1 MFKFHVY
8 PAGQRNC
15 IDHRTLDELS
25 MLRGLAVNI
34 VGYRRVIT
42 GLTNARFISRG
53 RLQFAFSSANQ
64 AQRFLRTA
72 RLTSLQIRRVRPK

>member
-8 PAGQRNC
+8 PSDPSNC
-15 IDHRTLDELS
+15 IGRRTLDELS

-53 RLQFAFSSANQ
+53 RLQFAFSNAD
-64 AQRFLRTA
+64 
-72 RLTSLQIRRVRPK
+72 